1 MSTRRLTD
9 NDDWLS
15 NAGEGVSRRQFLAG
29 VGVTGVS
36 LAGFAIAANPAF
48 GVRHRWQR
56 LAPRRAWPPWR
67 ASSRIAVRC
76 PGMKLP
82 PFISSHIADIERELD
97 RITPPES
104 ARPQTLHR
112 AMRYTLFAP
121 SKRVRAVL
129 TLLAAD
135 VCGNAGRALPVAA
148 AIELVH
154 ASSLIL
160 DDLPALDN
168 ADLRRGRP
176 SNHVAH
182 GEAMALMAAFN
193 LFNLAF
199 GTIANEYDAPLA
211 RQLTALIAASVG
223 SEGVIGGE
231 VEDLLATETAISFE
245 ALELIHRWK
254 TGALFVAAAT
264 AGALTAGGRHDQVA
278 ALAAYAKNLG
288 LAFQIIDD
296 LLDVEGDPA
305 ETGKPR
311 LADARK
317 TTFVS
322 FSGVSG
328 ARQLARELCQTATR
342 ALDAFGPR
350 ADRLRDLAE
359 FVSKR
364 HA

>member
-1 MSTRRLTD
+1 MRLPAFIT
-9 NDDWLS
+9 
-15 NAGEGVSRRQFLAG
+15 AH
-29 VGVTGVS
+29 
-36 LAGFAIAANPAF
+36 IAA
-48 GVRHRWQR
+48 
-56 LAPRRAWPPWR
+56 
-67 ASSRIAVRC
+67 
-76 PGMKLP
+76 
-82 PFISSHIADIERELD
+82 IEHELD
-97 RITPPES
+97 RVTPPES
-104 ARPQTLHR
+104 TRPQALHR
-112 AMRYTLFAP
+112 AMRYTLLAP

-129 TLLAAD
+129 TLLAAE
-135 VCGNAGRALPVAA
+135 VCGTADRALPAAA
-148 AIELVH
+148 AIELIH

-199 GTIANEYDAPLA
+199 ATVARAYEPALA
-211 RQLTALIAASVG
+211 RQLTALMAASVG
-223 SEGVIGGE
+223 SEGLIAGE
-231 VEDLLATETAISFE
+231 VEDLLAAESSLSFE
-245 ALELIHRWK
+245 GLELIHRWK

-264 AGALTAGGRHDQVA
+264 AGALTAGGRPDQLA
-278 ALAAYAKNLG
+278 ALSAYAKNLG

-322 FSGVSG
+322 FSGVDG
-328 ARQLARELCQTATR
+328 ARQLARELCQTATV
-342 ALDAFGPR
+342 ALGTFGAR
-350 ADRLRDLAE
+350 ADRLRDLAG
-359 FVSKR
+359 FVAQR
-364 HA
+364 NV

>member
-1 MSTRRLTD
+1 MRLP
-9 NDDWLS
+9 S
-15 NAGEGVSRRQFLAG
+15 F
-29 VGVTGVS
+29 
-36 LAGFAIAANPAF
+36 
-48 GVRHRWQR
+48 
-56 LAPRRAWPPWR
+56 
-67 ASSRIAVRC
+67 
-76 PGMKLP
+76 
-82 PFISSHIADIERELD
+82 IADHLPAIDRELD
-97 RITPPES
+97 RIVPAES
-104 ARPQTLHR
+104 TRPRVLHR
-112 AMRYTLFAP
+112 AMRYTVFAP

-129 TLLAAD
+129 TLLSADICGSAA
-135 VCGNAGRALPVAA
+135 RALPAA
-148 AIELVH
+148 AAVELVH

-176 SNHVAH
+176 ANHVAH

-199 GTIANEYDAPLA
+199 STVADAYDPPLA
-211 RQLTALIAASVG
+211 RQLTGLLTASVG
-223 SEGVIGGE
+223 SEGLIGGE
-231 VEDLLATETAISFE
+231 VEDLLASETPVSFE

-264 AGALTAGGRHDQVA
+264 AGALTAGARQEQVG

-288 LAFQIIDD
+288 LAFQIVDD

-322 FSGVSG
+322 FSGTEG
-328 ARQLARELCQTATR
+328 AHQLARELCETATA
-342 ALDAFGPR
+342 ALAPFGTR
-350 ADRLRDLAE
+350 GERLRELAR
-359 FVSKR
+359 FVAR
-364 HA
+364 RNV

>member
-1 MSTRRLTD
+1 
-9 NDDWLS
+9 
-15 NAGEGVSRRQFLAG
+15 
-29 VGVTGVS
+29 
-36 LAGFAIAANPAF
+36 
-48 GVRHRWQR
+48 
-56 LAPRRAWPPWR
+56 
-67 ASSRIAVRC
+67 
-76 PGMKLP
+76 MKLP
-82 PFISSHIADIERELD
+82 PFIAEHLVAIERELD
-97 RITPPES
+97 RVAPPET
-104 ARPQTLHR
+104 ARPQALHR

-135 VCGNAGRALPVAA
+135 VCGSDARALPAAA

-160 DDLPALDN
+160 DDMPALDN

-176 SNHVAH
+176 ANHVAH
-182 GEAMALMAAFN
+182 GEAIALMAAFN

-199 GTIANEYDAPLA
+199 GTMAEAYDPPLA
-211 RQLTALIAASVG
+211 RQLTALVAGAVG
-223 SEGVIGGE
+223 SEGLIGGE
-231 VEDLLATETAISFE
+231 VEDLLATESSISFD

-264 AGALTAGGRHDQVA
+264 AGALTAGARAEQVS
-278 ALAAYAKNLG
+278 ALSAYAKNLG

-322 FSGVSG
+322 FSGTEG
-328 ARQLARELCQTATR
+328 ARELARELCETATI
-342 ALDAFGPR
+342 ALGPFGPR
-350 ADRLRDLAE
+350 AARLRELAR
-359 FVSKR
+359 FVALR
-364 HA
+364 NV

>member
-1 MSTRRLTD
+1 
-9 NDDWLS
+9 
-15 NAGEGVSRRQFLAG
+15 
-29 VGVTGVS
+29 
-36 LAGFAIAANPAF
+36 
-48 GVRHRWQR
+48 
-56 LAPRRAWPPWR
+56 
-67 ASSRIAVRC
+67 
-76 PGMKLP
+76 MKLP
-82 PFISSHIADIERELD
+82 PFIAEHISAIERELD
-97 RITPPES
+97 RVTPAENE
-104 ARPQTLHR
+104 RPPVLHR

-129 TLLAAD
+129 ALLSAE
-135 VCGNAGRALPVAA
+135 VCGGAERAALPAA
-148 AIELVH
+148 AAVELVH

-168 ADLRRGRP
+168 AALRRGRP

-199 GTIANEYDAPLA
+199 DTIARAYEPPLA
-211 RQLTALIAASVG
+211 RQISGLIASSVG
-223 SEGVIGGE
+223 SQGLIGGE
-231 VEDLLATETAISFE
+231 VEDLLATEASISFE

-264 AGALTAGGRHDQVA
+264 AGALTAGARQEQVA
-278 ALAAYAKNLG
+278 ALTAYAKNLG

-322 FSGVSG
+322 FSGVDG
-328 ARQLARELCQTATR
+328 ARQLARELCQTATAALAPFGGR
-342 ALDAFGPR
+342 AT
-350 ADRLRDLAE
+350 RLRDLAD
-359 FVSKR
+359 FVAR
-364 HA
+364 RNV